1 MARHC
6 SGSTGPTV
14 TGAGVEKTG
23 IAGPEEGARKKEEAD
38 ENDDDD
44 EGRNEIVVVVV
55 VVVAIVA
62 VRKAKMKSTEK
73 VRGN

>member
-1 MARHC
+1 MTRHR

-23 IAGPEEGARKKEEAD
+23 MAGPETEEGKEEEAD
-38 ENDDDD
+38 ENGDDDD
-44 EGRNEIVVVVV
+44 GRNDIVVVVV
-55 VVVAIVA
+55 VVAVIA
-62 VRKAKMKSTEK
+62 VRKAKMKSTGK